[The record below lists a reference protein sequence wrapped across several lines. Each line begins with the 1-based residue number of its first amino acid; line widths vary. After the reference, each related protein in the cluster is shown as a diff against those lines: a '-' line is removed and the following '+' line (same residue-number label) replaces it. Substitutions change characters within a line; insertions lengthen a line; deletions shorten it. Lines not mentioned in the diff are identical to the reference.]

1 MHKLPYLA
9 SLRNMLCVLALAG
22 LIPLLSST
30 AEAQSGLYLAADVG
44 LARGSTTDFGSEV
57 SGGDIDLK
65 SGLGYSLALG
75 LGWQGLR
82 LEGEATWRQTDI
94 DAIDYDSLT
103 VGGHPIVG
111 DVLGRVNR
119 QLNLKGTRT
128 TLGFMA
134 NAWYDLDLGLG
145 LAPYF
150 GGGLGVNYVR
160 YDIDLPVELPASVDS
175 QLGLPPGTA
184 GILNNLAG
192 DGGDWVLAYQVGL
205 GLGYRL
211 LDSLVLHLGYRY
223 KGAGDAKVKWGYG
236 GAAKSEVQNHVFRAG
251 IRIGF

>member
-1 MHKLPYLA
+1 MHKPPYPARLG
-9 SLRNMLCVLALAG
+9 NVLFAIALAG
-22 LIPLLSST
+22 LIPLLAST
-30 AEAQSGLYLAADVG
+30 AAAQSGLYLAADAG
-44 LARGSTTDFGSEV
+44 LARGSSSDFKSAGR
-57 SGGDIDLK
+57 GGDIDFD

-75 LGWQGLR
+75 VGWQGLR
-82 LEGEATWRQTDI
+82 LEGEATWRRTDM
-94 DAIDYDSLT
+94 DAINYDNLI
-103 VGGHPIVG
+103 VDGNPIVG
-111 DVLGRVNR
+111 EALSGLNR
-119 QLNLKGTRT
+119 RLDLKGTRT
-128 TLGFMA
+128 ALGFMA

-160 YDIDLPVELPASVDS
+160 YDIDLPVELPASVDG

-211 LDSLVLHLGYRY
+211 MDSLVLHLGYRY
-223 KGAGDAKVKWGYG
+223 QGAGEAKLKWGYG
-236 GAAKSEVQNHVFRAG
+236 GAAKSELQNHVFRAG
-251 IRIGF
+251 VRIGF